1 MLKRIGLIAVFLLW
15 IPQIGL
21 PQTSSPATRPVGP
34 PAGFT
39 DAGAPTTVPND
50 EHPLLQLGPGDQLR
64 MEVFGR
70 PEMDSTMYIGDDG
83 TVRVPLAGAV
93 AVSGLSP
100 AEAAQ
105 KVEAALKQGQ
115 FLVNPQVTFSVIKSL
130 SQRVSVLG
138 EVHLPGRYPIESD
151 TTILDLLALAGGRT
165 EKGDDTIYLMRQ
177 NAAGTLEQ
185 FPIDLNV
192 AVGKGAAPAIMQ
204 TLRGGDRIFVPT
216 AQQFFVSGEV
226 HSPAAYRLDNDMTV
240 LEAISRAGGIT
251 DRGSMRRVEIKR
263 RDGSGRYV
271 VVSAKPNDKIAA
283 NDVVT
288 VKERLF

>member
-1 MLKRIGLIAVFLLW
+1 MRKRIALIALILIW
-15 IPQIGL
+15 MPQIGL
-21 PQTSSPATRPVGP
+21 TQGGSSVTR
-34 PAGFT
+34 T
-39 DAGAPTTVPND
+39 NAPTAGSADARAPTPSSD
-50 EHPLLQLGPGDQLR
+50 EHPLLQLGPGDQLK

-70 PEMDSTMYIGDDG
+70 PEMDSTMYVGDDG

-105 KVEAALKQGQ
+105 KVEAALKNGQ
-115 FLVNPQVTFSVIKSL
+115 FLVNPQVTFSVVKSL

-138 EVHLPGRYPIESD
+138 EVHQPGRYPIESD

-165 EKGDDTIYLMRQ
+165 DKGDDTIFLMRQ

-192 AVGKGAAPAIMQ
+192 KIGKGAAPAIMQ
-204 TLRGGDRIFVPT
+204 TLRGGDRIFVPP
-216 AQQFFVSGEV
+216 AQEFFVSGEV
-226 HSPAAYRLDNDMTV
+226 HAPATYRLDKDVTV
-240 LEAISRAGGIT
+240 LEAISRAGGLT
-251 DRGSMRRVEIKR
+251 DRGSIHRVEIKR
-263 RDGSGRYV
+263 QDSSGKYLV
-271 VVSAKPNDKIAA
+271 ISAKPNDKVEP

-288 VKERLF
+288 VKERIF

>member
-1 MLKRIGLIAVFLLW
+1 VHKRIGLIAAILIW
-15 IPQIGL
+15 MPQIGL
-21 PQTSSPATRPVGP
+21 SQAGSPINQANVPAATFP
-34 PAGFT
+34 
-39 DAGAPTTVPND
+39 DAGAPTPAND

-70 PEMDSTMYIGDDG
+70 PEMDSTMYVGDDG

-105 KVEAALKQGQ
+105 KVEAALKDGQ
-115 FLVNPQVTFSVIKSL
+115 FLVNPQVTFSVVKSL

-138 EVHLPGRYPIESD
+138 DVHQPGRYPIESD
-151 TTILDLLALAGGRT
+151 TTILDLLAMAGGRT
-165 EKGDDTIYLMRQ
+165 DKGDDVIYLMRR

-185 FPIDLNV
+185 FPVDLN
-192 AVGKGAAPAIMQ
+192 ATTGQGAAPAIMQ
-204 TLRGGDRIFVPT
+204 TLRGGDRIFVPP

-226 HSPAAYRLDNDMTV
+226 HAPASYRLDKDMTI

-251 DRGSMRRVEIKR
+251 DRGSIHRVEVKR
-263 RDGSGRYV
+263 RDSSGKYLV
-271 VVSAKPNDKIAA
+271 TSANPNDKVAP
-283 NDVVT
+283 NDVIT
-288 VKERLF
+288 VKERIF